1 MWRQLV
7 LAGTAAAVL
16 FTGAAF
22 AFASQG
28 APEVPASESAVEL
41 DHWSQMAIEMGDQ
54 WPAMVNF
61 MEARFGDRFPE
72 MVKEMQLLGPE
83 THRSR
88 MGDFVDGSG
97 TGCFMDES
105 RMGDFVVGSGM
116 GDFMDGSGMDGHM
129 DGAGM
134 DGHMDGFGMGGFGTN
149 G

>member
-1 MWRQLV
+1 MWRQFV
-7 LAGTAAAVL
+7 LAGTVTAVL

-28 APEVPASESAVEL
+28 APGAPASESAVEL

-54 WPAMVNF
+54 WPAMVNH

-83 THRSR
+83 THGSG
-88 MGDFVDGSG
+88 MGGFMDGSG

-105 RMGDFVVGSGM
+105 GM
-116 GDFMDGSGMDGHM
+116 GDFMDGFGMGDF
-129 DGAGM
+129 
-134 DGHMDGFGMGGFGTN
+134 MDGFGMGGHMDGSGMGGFGTD